1 MPYGNVLVT
10 TGLRFVLVRS
20 RAQRLDARRA
30 AKAHVGV
37 VRTLLVLPE
46 RRRRSKLALT
56 LIAPIERQRA
66 VSVVDVPNQVAASSI
81 GASALLALE
90 ARGRSVQMH
99 AVHVSGVV
107 ERSSENQMTR
117 NALPRTLS
125 SSRTRTVVVV
135 VVIVIVI
142 VIVIVV
148 VIVIVIVI
156 VVVVVGNRIVRRI
169 GKSSFQ
175 TIHR

>member
-142 VIVIVV
+142 VIVV